1 MSDQLNKDYDVGA
14 LIGRGRFGAVFRCVS
29 RISGELFAVKSIDKA
44 LLTDPL
50 DYDPSREAKL
60 HRLAAAGNP
69 LAVQIHAD
77 YEDDESIH
85 LVLDFCHGPN
95 LFHHIADKGAPI
107 SEPEAA
113 MLMGDLM
120 EAIAACHRR
129 GVVHRDV
136 KPENAVFDGAGRI
149 RIVDFGSAG
158 WIGEGGG
165 MRELVGTPF
174 YMAPEVERGEVYG
187 EKVDVWSAGVVLFTM
202 LGGLP
207 PSYCETSAEIFEAVR
222 WGSLRFPSRVF
233 SGVSSAAKDLLER
246 MICKEVSRRFSA
258 EQVLRHPWIK
268 SREVEAVL
276 NADFFGVV
284 GVDGDA
290 GQRGLIAKLAEQ
302 AERYEE
308 ERKESSKAVAK
319 GKGVEKI
326 GQNKGDVKEAQSLR
340 G

>member
-29 RISGELFAVKSIDKA
+29 RTSGELFAVKSIDKA
-44 LLTDPL
+44 LLTDLL

-60 HRLAAAGNP
+60 HRLAASGNP

-85 LVLDFCHGPN
+85 LVLDFCPGPD
-95 LFHHIADKGAPI
+95 LFRHIADKGAPI

-113 MLMGDLM
+113 KLMEDLM

-136 KPENAVFDGAGRI
+136 KPENVVFDGEGRI
-149 RIVDFGSAG
+149 RIVDFGLAG
-158 WIGEGGG
+158 WIGDGGG
-165 MRELVGTPF
+165 MREPVGTPY
-174 YMAPEVERGEVYG
+174 YMAPEVVRGEKYG
-187 EKVDVWSAGVVLFTM
+187 EKVDVWSAGVVLYTM

-207 PSYCETSAEIFEAVR
+207 PFYGETSAEIFDSVR
-222 WGSLRFPSRVF
+222 RGSQRFPFRVF
-233 SGVSSAAKDLLER
+233 RGVSSAAKDLLGR

-258 EQVLRHPWIK
+258 EQVLK
-268 SREVEAVL
+268 VEAVL

-290 GQRGLIAKLAEQ
+290 RQRGLCVH
-302 AERYEE
+302 R
-308 ERKESSKAVAK
+308 
-319 GKGVEKI
+319 
-326 GQNKGDVKEAQSLR
+326 
-340 G
+340 

>member
-29 RISGELFAVKSIDKA
+29 RISGELFALKSIDKA

-50 DYDPSREAKL
+50 DYDLSSREAKL

-85 LVLDFCHGPN
+85 LVLDFCPGPD
-95 LFHHIADKGAPI
+95 LFDRIAEKGAPI

-113 MLMGDLM
+113 MLMEDLM

-136 KPENAVFDGAGRI
+136 KPENVVFDSEGRI

-158 WIGEGGG
+158 WIGDGGG
-165 MRELVGTPF
+165 MRELVGTP
-174 YMAPEVERGEVYG
+174 YYVAPEVVRGDEYG
-187 EKVDVWSAGVVLFTM
+187 EKVDVWSAGVVLYTM
-202 LGGLP
+202 LGGVP
-207 PSYCETSAEIFEAVR
+207 PFYGETAAEIFEAVR

-233 SGVSSAAKDLLER
+233 RGVSSGAKDLLRR

-268 SREVEAVL
+268 SR
-276 NADFFGVV
+276 G
-284 GVDGDA
+284 GT
-290 GQRGLIAKLAEQ
+290 
-302 AERYEE
+302 
-308 ERKESSKAVAK
+308 SSP
-319 GKGVEKI
+319 E
-326 GQNKGDVKEAQSLR
+326 D
-340 G
+340 